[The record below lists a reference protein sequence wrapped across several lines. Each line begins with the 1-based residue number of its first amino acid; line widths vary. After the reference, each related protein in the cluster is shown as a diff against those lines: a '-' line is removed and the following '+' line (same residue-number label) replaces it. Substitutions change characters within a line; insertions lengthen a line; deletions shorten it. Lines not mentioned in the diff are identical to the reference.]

1 MASAGSCGTRHVLL
15 TGPPGIGKTT
25 LTQKACEALQTDG
38 VRIQGF
44 YTQEV
49 RTGGK
54 RQGFD
59 VITLEGQRGSL
70 ARVSKQQASGAQGS
84 RGEYRVGQYL
94 VNLPSFEGLALP
106 VLRFKPPSGTKCVYI
121 IDEIGK
127 MEMFSQHFI
136 QAVRMVLDSP
146 ASTVLATIPVP
157 KGRPLPL
164 VEEIRR
170 RKDTTLF
177 TVTKENR
184 DSLLPEV
191 LAAVKAALC

>member
-1 MASAGSCGTRHVLL
+1 MHLHLTKSA
-15 TGPPGIGKTT
+15 GIGKTT

-49 RTGGK
+49 RTGGR

-84 RGEYRVGQYL
+84 RREYRVGQYL

-136 QAVRMVLDSP
+136 QAVRIVLDSP
-146 ASTVLATIPVP
+146 GSTVLATIPVP

>member
-1 MASAGSCGTRHVLL
+1 MASAGVGGVRHVLL

-25 LTQKACEALQTDG
+25 LTQKACEALQKDG
-38 VRIQGF
+38 VRVQGF
-44 YTQEV
+44 YTEEV
-49 RTGGK
+49 RTGGR

-59 VITLEGQRGSL
+59 IITLDGLRGPL
-70 ARVSKQQASGAQGS
+70 ARVCQQSGDQG
-84 RGEYRVGQYL
+84 RRREYRVGQYL

-136 QAVRMVLDSP
+136 QAVRLVLDSP
-146 ASTVLATIPVP
+146 GSTVLATIPVA
-157 KGRPLPL
+157 KGRPLPV

-170 RKDTTLF
+170 RNDATLF

-184 DSLLPEV
+184 DSLVPEV
-191 LAAVKAALC
+191 VAAIKAALH

>member
-1 MASAGSCGTRHVLL
+1 MATAGSAGARHVLL

-25 LTQKACEALQTDG
+25 LTRQACEALQSDG
-38 VRIQGF
+38 VRVHGF
-44 YTQEV
+44 YTEEV

-54 RQGFD
+54 RLGFD
-59 VITLEGQRGSL
+59 VITLGGQRGPL
-70 ARVSKQQASGAQGS
+70 ARVSNQSGAPS
-84 RGEYRVGQYL
+84 RRHEYRVGQYL

-106 VLRFKPPSGTKCVYI
+106 VLRFKPPSGMKCVYI

-146 ASTVLATIPVP
+146 GSTVLATIPVP

-164 VEEIRR
+164 VEDIKR
-170 RKDTTLF
+170 RKDTVLF
-177 TVTKENR
+177 MVTKENR

-191 LAAVKAALC
+191 VAAVKAAL

>member
-1 MASAGSCGTRHVLL
+1 MASAGVGGVRHVLL

-25 LTQKACEALQTDG
+25 LTQKACEVLQKDG

-44 YTQEV
+44 YTEEV
-49 RTGGK
+49 RTGGR

-59 VITLEGQRGSL
+59 IITLDGQRGPL
-70 ARVSKQQASGAQGS
+70 ARVCQQSGDQG
-84 RGEYRVGQYL
+84 RRREYRVGQYL

-136 QAVRMVLDSP
+136 QAVRLVLDSP
-146 ASTVLATIPVP
+146 GSTVLATLPVA
-157 KGRPLPL
+157 KGRPLPV

-170 RKDTTLF
+170 RNDATLF

-184 DSLLPEV
+184 DSLVPEV
-191 LAAVKAALC
+191 VAAIKAALH

>member
-1 MASAGSCGTRHVLL
+1 MTPGS
-15 TGPPGIGKTT
+15 GIGKTT
-25 LTQKACEALQTDG
+25 LTRQACEALQSDG
-38 VRIQGF
+38 VRVHGF
-44 YTQEV
+44 YTEEV

-59 VITLEGQRGSL
+59 IVTLGGQRGPL
-70 ARVSKQQASGAQGS
+70 ARVSNQSGAPS
-84 RGEYRVGQYL
+84 RRHEYRVGQYL

-136 QAVRMVLDSP
+136 PGKCAVRRVLDSP
-146 ASTVLATIPVP
+146 GSTVLATIPVP

-164 VEEIRR
+164 VEDIKR
-170 RKDTTLF
+170 RKDTVLF
-177 TVTKENR
+177 MVTKDNR

-191 LAAVKAALC
+191 VAAVKAAL